1 MGIVF
6 ETMEALFPE
15 LSKDD
20 LLSLLANVPVAK

>member
-6 ETMEALFPE
+6 ETMKALFPE

-20 LLSLLANVPVAK
+20 LLSLLEEKKGM